1 MNIERK
7 ILNQRVLLSDIW
19 RNHPY
24 SSVGGG
30 FERDF
35 MTEII
40 EPSADIMAFA
50 KLDKRHALKIPY
62 RDEHG
67 ILREYEVDF
76 LIKTKEVLVTS

>member
-1 MNIERK
+1 
-7 ILNQRVLLSDIW
+7 
-19 RNHPY
+19 
-24 SSVGGG
+24 
-30 FERDF
+30 